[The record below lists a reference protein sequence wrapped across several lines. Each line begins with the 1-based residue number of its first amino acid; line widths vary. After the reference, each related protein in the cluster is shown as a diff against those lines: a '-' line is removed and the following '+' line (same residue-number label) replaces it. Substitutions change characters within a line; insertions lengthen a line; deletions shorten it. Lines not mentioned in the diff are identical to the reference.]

1 MSACRG
7 MLSWLHLLSLIT
19 VYVCKLNCMYIR
31 CAASVFMSVTHLC
44 SHPHPD
50 EDSGHSLHPRRSP
63 PASVP
68 SPNPP
73 ELMLAQLLNCG
84 RLPHAL
90 VGMSFTGHAPL
101 CSLAHRMV
109 LRCILT
115 LHHLSL
121 GLLCCYV
128 LSSCLSMLPLKDVG
142 LFPV

>member
-1 MSACRG
+1 MVNVCLQGHVVMAAFTFIDN
-7 MLSWLHLLSLIT
+7 SLRT
-19 VYVCKLNCMYIR
+19 FNCMYVR
-31 CAASVFMSVTHLC
+31 CATSAFMSVTHLC

-50 EDSGHSLHPRRSP
+50 EDSGHCLHPRRSP

-68 SPNPP
+68 FPNPP
-73 ELMLAQLLNCG
+73 ELILALLLYCG

-115 LHHLSL
+115 LHHL
-121 GLLCCYV
+121 
-128 LSSCLSMLPLKDVG
+128 
-142 LFPV
+142 